1 MAEEKDPLVGM
12 QFREYVLARLLG
24 QGAMG
29 SVYLGRNQQTSRQ
42 VAIKFL
48 SGEYASKNEFVNRF
62 MNEGAACA
70 LLDHENIIRVF
81 EAGQEDG
88 THFMVMEYV
97 DGVDLAHFLKVQDK
111 VKEAQALPWI
121 KQTARALSYAHSQ
134 GIVHRDLKPENIMLT
149 KDGKIKVA
157 DLGLSK
163 NLEANESFSM
173 TMSGT
178 VIGTPYYISPEQA
191 RDAKRVDARTDI
203 YSLGATFYH
212 LVTGSVPFQG
222 NSAAEVMAK
231 HMDEQLTD
239 PRRKNAALGD
249 GFGDLITQMMQKDP
263 ARRFQSM
270 DELIQAI
277 ERLEKGQP
285 VIFQKVK
292 LRKMEA
298 PDSHTTEKPHWKSL
312 VVAVGGAVLLA
323 LLVVLALTPKQKLPQ
338 KETTTTQKPGAS
350 RPETAST
357 PSSPTPPV
365 GEEKPAPAPQQQPT
379 PEKVAT
385 AQPTVPPVPLEAP
398 TANQSPGQA
407 EEDTIQLAGST
418 DSPSIQTVPISINW
432 VDCFGVVAFLVGIPI
447 ARQIGWFWGSIRAV
461 AIWVAVI
468 MVCRWFAEFG
478 IWIHFRFALPD
489 RMATNTAFLIL
500 SAVLMMPAWV
510 LTHRLLG
517 HQKETWQRKMDRAIA
532 IVPGM
537 ILGVA
542 FATWFMSLV
551 AVLAPASFPVE
562 GSWMGNRVFHS
573 FPVVEQMSKAA
584 K

>member
-12 QFREYVLARLLG
+12 QFREYVLAKLLG

-29 SVYLGRNQQTSRQ
+29 SVYLGHNQQTSRQ

-48 SGEYASKNEFVNRF
+48 SAEYASKNEFVNRF

-81 EAGQEDG
+81 ESGQEDG

-97 DGVDLAHFLKVQDK
+97 DGVNLAHFLRVQDK
-111 VKEAQALPWI
+111 VKEAQILPWI
-121 KQTARALSYAHSQ
+121 KQTAHALSYAHSRR
-134 GIVHRDLKPENIMLT
+134 IVHRDLKPENIMLT

-163 NLEANESFSM
+163 NLEANENFSM

-212 LVTGSVPFQG
+212 LVTGSVPFHG
-222 NSAAEVMAK
+222 ISAAEVMAK
-231 HMDEQLTD
+231 HMNEQLID

-249 GFGDLITQMMQKDP
+249 GFSDLITQMMQKDP

-292 LRKMEA
+292 LRKTEA

-323 LLVVLALTPKQKLPQ
+323 LLVVLVLTSKQKLPQ
-338 KETTTTQKPGAS
+338 KETTTTQKPVAS
-350 RPETAST
+350 RPETPSAL
-357 PSSPTPPV
+357 SSPTPPV
-365 GEEKPAPAPQQQPT
+365 GEEKPVPAPQQQPT

-385 AQPTVPPVPLEAP
+385 ASPTVPPASQPP
-398 TANQSPGQA
+398 RQA
-407 EEDTIQLAGST
+407 EEDIIQLVEST
-418 DSPSIQTVPISINW
+418 DSPSIRTVPISVNW

-468 MVCRWFAEFG
+468 MVCRWFVEFG

-500 SAVLMMPAWV
+500 SVVLMMPAWI

-542 FATWFMSLV
+542 FATWFMALV
-551 AVLAPASFPVE
+551 AVLAPTSFPVE

-573 FPVVEQMSKAA
+573 FPAVEQMSKAA